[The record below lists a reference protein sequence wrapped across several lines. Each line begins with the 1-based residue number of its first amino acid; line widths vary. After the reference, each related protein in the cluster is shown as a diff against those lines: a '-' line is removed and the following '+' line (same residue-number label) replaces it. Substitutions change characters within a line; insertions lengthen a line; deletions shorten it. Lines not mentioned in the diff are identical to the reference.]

1 MSSST
6 LEASNGL
13 YAYSPAIGDLSW
25 SFVIAMSL
33 LFLLAPLYRS
43 KKSFFDHIAA
53 RHVLAV
59 LRCFLVAELILN
71 CLLLYMYTY
80 KGEPI
85 VLHAVTDY
93 GNGTSWIYGAG
104 RPVCGMILVTFGI
117 VGDMHPMA
125 RYVCLFGSMLQVA
138 TDAISAIQIRD
149 LLSQIYH
156 FHVAQT
162 NYSSSWLNAYYW
174 RDLVSFGICIYIFCL
189 CAHFSSLA
197 GWCSPLISY
206 RVISG
211 GDMDRCQVM
220 RESREYRLRSLLE
233 HVPWEKKKRKAFHNL
248 AEAVDKEEINLEDD
262 LKA

>member
-1 MSSST
+1 MSSSA

-13 YAYSPAIGDLSW
+13 YAYSAAIGDLSW
-25 SFVIAMSL
+25 SFVAAMVAL
-33 LFLLAPLYRS
+33 LLLAPLYRS

-59 LRCFLVAELILN
+59 LRSFLVAELLLN

-104 RPVCGMILVTFGI
+104 RPVCGMILITFGL
-117 VGDMHPMA
+117 VADMHPLA
-125 RYVCLFGSMLQVA
+125 RFVCLFGAMLQVA

-149 LLSQIYH
+149 LLSQIH
-156 FHVAQT
+156 NFHVAQT
-162 NYSSSWLNAYYW
+162 NYSSQWLNAYLW
-174 RDLVSFGICIYIFCL
+174 RDLVSFGVCICIFCL
-189 CAHFSSLA
+189 CAHFSSIA
-197 GWCSPLISY
+197 GWWTPLIGY

-220 RESREYRLRSLLE
+220 RESREHRLSSLLQQ
-233 HVPWEKKKRKAFHNL
+233 VPWDKRKRKGFHNL
-248 AEAVDKEEINLEDD
+248 AEAIDLEDVSPED
-262 LKA
+262 ELKG